1 METAKSTVEG
11 KHRADGKI
19 TLRIF
24 PRRRKPIGCS
34 RMDYWICFYDTEEKA
49 YCIMIKVAVNGYG
62 TIGKR
67 VADAVSAQ
75 PDMEII
81 GVSKTKPGAEA
92 FVAKERGYPL
102 YIADITKKEAF
113 EKAGIP
119 VAGSVEEMI
128 QKADIVVDAT
138 PGGVGVG
145 NKALYE
151 KYGKKAIW
159 QGGED
164 HEVAG
169 FSFNASCNYKDAIGR
184 QYARVVSCNTTGLCR
199 IINLIDSA
207 FGVKKVRATMVRR
220 GGDPGDI
227 KRGPIDA
234 IVLNPVTIPSHH
246 GPDVQSVLPH
256 INIVTSAM
264 IVPTTLM
271 HMHFLNMELKNP
283 ATKEQVIELIKA
295 HSRLGLIEK
304 STGITSTAQLK
315 EYTSDLLRPRGD
327 LWENGIFKDS
337 ISVLDGT
344 DLYLFQAIHQE
355 ADVVVETVDCIRAM
369 AGEVTSAAESIAI
382 TNKAV
387 GLTAIR

>member
-1 METAKSTVEG
+1 
-11 KHRADGKI
+11 
-19 TLRIF
+19 
-24 PRRRKPIGCS
+24 
-34 RMDYWICFYDTEEKA
+34 
-49 YCIMIKVAVNGYG
+49 MIKVAVNGYG

-67 VADAVSAQ
+67 VADAVAAQ

-92 FVAKERGYPL
+92 FVALERGYPL
-102 YIADITKKEAF
+102 YIADISKKEAF

-128 QKADIVVDAT
+128 AKADIVVDAT
-138 PGGVGVG
+138 PGGVGVS
-145 NKALYE
+145 NKELYA
-151 KYGKKAIW
+151 KYQKKAIW

-169 FSFNASCNYKDAIGR
+169 FSFNSSCNYAEALGR
-184 QYARVVSCNTTGLCR
+184 DTARVVSCNTTGLCR
-199 IINLIDSA
+199 IINLIDTA

-234 IVLNPVTIPSHH
+234 IALNPVTIPSHH

-256 INIVTSAM
+256 IKIVTSAM

-271 HMHFLNMELKNP
+271 HMHFLNMELEKK
-283 ATKEQVIELIKA
+283 ATKEEVIELIKS
-295 HSRLGLIEK
+295 HSRLGLITK
-304 STGITSTAQLK
+304 ATGITSTAQLK
-315 EYTSDLLRPRGD
+315 ELTTDMLRPRGD
-327 LWENGIFKDS
+327 LWENGIFQDS
-337 ISVLDGT
+337 VSVQDGT

-369 AGEVTSAAESIAI
+369 IGEVKTAAESIAI

>member
-1 METAKSTVEG
+1 
-11 KHRADGKI
+11 
-19 TLRIF
+19 
-24 PRRRKPIGCS
+24 
-34 RMDYWICFYDTEEKA
+34 
-49 YCIMIKVAVNGYG
+49 MIKVAVNGYG

-67 VADAVSAQ
+67 VADAVAAQ

-92 FVAKERGYPL
+92 FVALERGYPL
-102 YIADITKKEAF
+102 YIADISKKEAF

-128 QKADIVVDAT
+128 AKADIVVDAT
-138 PGGVGVG
+138 PGGVGVS
-145 NKALYE
+145 NKELYA
-151 KYGKKAIW
+151 KYQKKAIW

-169 FSFNASCNYKDAIGR
+169 FSFNSSCNYAEALGR
-184 QYARVVSCNTTGLCR
+184 DTARVVSCNTTGLCR
-199 IINLIDSA
+199 IINLIDTA

-234 IVLNPVTIPSHH
+234 IALNPVTIPSHH

-256 INIVTSAM
+256 IKIVTSAM

-271 HMHFLNMELKNP
+271 HMHFLNMELEKET
-283 ATKEQVIELIKA
+283 TKEEVIELIKS
-295 HSRLGLIEK
+295 HSRLGLITK
-304 STGITSTAQLK
+304 ATGITSTAQLK
-315 EYTSDLLRPRGD
+315 ELTTDMLRPRGD
-327 LWENGIFKDS
+327 LWENGIFQDS
-337 ISVLDGT
+337 VSVQDGT

-369 AGEVTSAAESIAI
+369 IGEVKTAAESIAI

>member
-1 METAKSTVEG
+1 
-11 KHRADGKI
+11 
-19 TLRIF
+19 
-24 PRRRKPIGCS
+24 
-34 RMDYWICFYDTEEKA
+34 
-49 YCIMIKVAVNGYG
+49 MIKVAVNGYG

-67 VADAVSAQ
+67 VADAVAAQ

-92 FVAKERGYPL
+92 FVALERGYPL
-102 YIADITKKEAF
+102 YIADISKKEAF

-119 VAGSVEEMI
+119 VAGSVEEMV

-138 PGGVGVG
+138 PGGVGVS
-145 NKALYE
+145 NKELYA
-151 KYGKKAIW
+151 KYQKKAIW

-169 FSFNASCNYKDAIGR
+169 FSFNSSCNYAEALGR
-184 QYARVVSCNTTGLCR
+184 DTARVVSCNTTGLCR
-199 IINLIDSA
+199 IINLIDTA

-234 IVLNPVTIPSHH
+234 IALNSVTIPSHH

-256 INIVTSAM
+256 IKIVTSAM

-271 HMHFLNMELKNP
+271 HMHFLNMELEKE
-283 ATKEQVIELIKA
+283 ATKEEVIELIKS
-295 HSRLGLIEK
+295 HSRLGLITK
-304 STGITSTAQLK
+304 ATGITSTAQLK
-315 EYTSDLLRPRGD
+315 ELTTDMLRPRGD
-327 LWENGIFKDS
+327 LWENGIFQDS
-337 ISVLDGT
+337 VSVQDGT

-369 AGEVTSAAESIAI
+369 IGEVKTAAESIAI

>member
-1 METAKSTVEG
+1 
-11 KHRADGKI
+11 
-19 TLRIF
+19 
-24 PRRRKPIGCS
+24 
-34 RMDYWICFYDTEEKA
+34 
-49 YCIMIKVAVNGYG
+49 MIKVAVNGYG

-67 VADAVSAQ
+67 VADAVAAQ

-92 FVAKERGYPL
+92 FVALERGYPL
-102 YIADITKKEAF
+102 YIADISKKEAF

-119 VAGSVEEMI
+119 VAGSVEEMV

-138 PGGVGVG
+138 PGGVGVS
-145 NKALYE
+145 NKELYA
-151 KYGKKAIW
+151 KYQKKAIW

-169 FSFNASCNYKDAIGR
+169 FSFNSSCNYAEALGR
-184 QYARVVSCNTTGLCR
+184 DTARVVSCNTTGLCR
-199 IINLIDSA
+199 IINLIDTA

-234 IVLNPVTIPSHH
+234 IALNPVTIPSHH

-256 INIVTSAM
+256 IKIVTSAM

-271 HMHFLNMELKNP
+271 HMHFLNMELEKE
-283 ATKEQVIELIKA
+283 ATKEEVIELIKS
-295 HSRLGLIEK
+295 HSRLGLITK
-304 STGITSTAQLK
+304 ATGITSTAQLK
-315 EYTSDLLRPRGD
+315 ELTTDMLRPRGD
-327 LWENGIFKDS
+327 LWENGIFQDS
-337 ISVLDGT
+337 VSVQDGT

-369 AGEVTSAAESIAI
+369 IGEVKTAAESISI